1 MIPRSNHIPSE
12 MVEPVSLAGT
22 VCKDPDDDKFLEAAI
37 AADAD
42 YIVSGDAALLRLKF
56 SQMWPRG
63 GFRSRVRSDPTKIL
77 SSPFKSGRRSFGI
90 APG

>member
-1 MIPRSNHIPSE
+1 

-56 SQMWPRG
+56 SQMWPSGRLPEVESA
-63 GFRSRVRSDPTKIL
+63 RTQPR
-77 SSPFKSGRRSFGI
+77 SSPAPSNLGAPLLESPPDKSV
-90 APG
+90 A